1 MKICVLYE
9 RQLNQMLKTRPITF
23 FHLNDVTKHVRAAI
37 LLWLLPR
44 QTGTVVSD
52 VCNFEVLWRRR
63 FVDDDEFYGER
74 APAVFVRNLHRVRT
88 LVGRLHFRYD
98 QCR

>member
-1 MKICVLYE
+1 MQ
-9 RQLNQMLKTRPITF
+9 RTF
-23 FHLNDVTKHVRAAI
+23 SFLDDVVEHVCAAI

-52 VCNFEVLWRRR
+52 VCDLQILWRRR

-88 LVGRLHFRYD
+88 
-98 QCR
+98 